1 VIGVVGHQ
9 RHASLA
15 VPGPEAIFILNGH
28 GGHGA
33 AARWAVRTTGDPV
46 ELVPAVRAAVSQIDP
61 RAPLAEV
68 QPMTAFVD
76 KAMAPVRFTSTLIGI
91 FAVVAVLLAAI
102 GLYGVLSTIVR
113 QRTAEIG
120 MRMVFG
126 AQRGTILQLIVGE
139 GLRLSAAGIGLGL
152 IAAAMVTRVM
162 TTMLVGVT
170 PTDPVTFLA
179 IVVLFIGIAMA
190 ASWLPARRASR
201 LDPMNALREE

>member
-1 VIGVVGHQ
+1 
-9 RHASLA
+9 
-15 VPGPEAIFILNGH
+15 
-28 GGHGA
+28 
-33 AARWAVRTTGDPV
+33 
-46 ELVPAVRAAVSQIDP
+46 
-61 RAPLAEV
+61 
-68 QPMTAFVD
+68 MTAFVD
-76 KAMAPVRFTSTLIGI
+76 KAMAPVRFTSTLIGV

-152 IAAAMVTRVM
+152 IAAALVTRVM
-162 TTMLVGVT
+162 TAMLVGVT
-170 PTDPVTFLA
+170 PTDPITFMA
-179 IVVLFIGIAMA
+179 IVVLFVGIAVS